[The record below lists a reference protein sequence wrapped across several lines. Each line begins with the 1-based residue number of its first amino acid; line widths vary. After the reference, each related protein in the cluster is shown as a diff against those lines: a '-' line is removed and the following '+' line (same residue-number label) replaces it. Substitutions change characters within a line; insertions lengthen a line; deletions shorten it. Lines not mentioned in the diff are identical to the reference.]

1 MVGKLAFFAVG
12 YVLGT
17 RAGRERFEQIAGV
30 VRWTASREE
39 VRSGFGLLQS
49 AAQVGIE
56 RALNGGGRSGG
67 RRAA

>member
-1 MVGKLAFFAVG
+1 MVGKLAFFAIG

-17 RAGRERFEQIAGV
+17 RAGRERFEQIAGLA
-30 VRWTASREE
+30 RWTASREE

-56 RALNGGGRSGG
+56 RALNGGGRS
-67 RRAA
+67 